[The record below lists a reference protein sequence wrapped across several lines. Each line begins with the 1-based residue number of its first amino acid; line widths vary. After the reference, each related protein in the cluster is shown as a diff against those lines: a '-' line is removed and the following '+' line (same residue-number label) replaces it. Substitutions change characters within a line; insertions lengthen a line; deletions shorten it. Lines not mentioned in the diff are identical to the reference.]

1 MLNRHA
7 VRVCLLFAGV
17 TAGACGSPAPSPAPP
32 AAAPS
37 SPAATANAEV
47 TGTAPKGAIISLLPA
62 AGEAPLPE
70 GPAVMDQYAKQF
82 VPNMLYVR
90 VGQPVEFRN
99 TEDMGHNVTVNR
111 RDTGAGIFNV
121 ETDPQQKH
129 IHTFDRVGQYDV
141 TCSLHPGMQA
151 TVVATRSPASTTVG
165 DDGRFTLS
173 GVPAGDY
180 TLSVTFEGR
189 TIDQAVAVKG
199 PRTEVKVTR

>member
-1 MLNRHA
+1 MLKRHS
-7 VRVCLLFAGV
+7 VRACVLFSGL
-17 TAGACGSPAPSPAPP
+17 TAGACGSPAPSPATPT
-32 AAAPS
+32 AAAT
-37 SPAATANAEV
+37 SPADTANAEV
-47 TGTAPKGAIISLLPA
+47 TGTARKGAIISLLPA
-62 AGEAPLPE
+62 AGEVPLPE

-111 RDTGAGIFNV
+111 RDTGAGIFSV

-141 TCSLHPGMQA
+141 TCSMHPGMQA
-151 TVVATRSPASTTVG
+151 TVVATRSPVSTTAG

-173 GVPAGDY
+173 GVPAGNY
-180 TLSVTFEGR
+180 TLSVTFDGR
-189 TIDQAVAVKG
+189 TVDQAVTVKG
-199 PRTEVKVTR
+199 PRTEVKVSP

>member
-7 VRVCLLFAGV
+7 VRALLLFAGL
-17 TAGACGSPAPSPAPP
+17 TGGACGSPAPSAAPP
-32 AAAPS
+32 AAAAIA
-37 SPAATANAEV
+37 PADTANAEV
-47 TGTAPKGAIISLLPA
+47 TGTARKGAIISLLPA
-62 AGEAPLPE
+62 AGEVPLPE
-70 GPAVMDQYAKQF
+70 GPAVMDQYAKRF
-82 VPNMLYVR
+82 VPDMLYVR

-111 RDTGAGIFNV
+111 RDTGAGVFSV

-141 TCSLHPGMQA
+141 TCSMHPGMQA
-151 TVVATRSPASTTVG
+151 TVVATRSPVSTTVG

-180 TLSVTFEGR
+180 TLSVTFEGE
-189 TIDQAVAVKG
+189 TVDQAVTVKG
-199 PRTEVKVTR
+199 PRTEVKAQ

>member
-1 MLNRHA
+1 MLNGYVA
-7 VRVCLLFAGV
+7 CALLVLAGL

-32 AAAPS
+32 AAATT
-37 SPAATANAEV
+37 SPADTATAEV
-47 TGTAPKGAIISLLPA
+47 TGTARKGAIISLLPA
-62 AGEAPLPE
+62 AGEVPLPE

-111 RDTGAGIFNV
+111 RDTGAGIFSV

-141 TCSLHPGMQA
+141 TCSMHPGMQA
-151 TVVATRSPASTTVG
+151 TVVATRSPVSTTAG
-165 DDGRFTLS
+165 DEGRFTLS

-189 TIDQAVAVKG
+189 TVDQAVTVKG
-199 PRTEVKVTR
+199 PRTEVNVTR